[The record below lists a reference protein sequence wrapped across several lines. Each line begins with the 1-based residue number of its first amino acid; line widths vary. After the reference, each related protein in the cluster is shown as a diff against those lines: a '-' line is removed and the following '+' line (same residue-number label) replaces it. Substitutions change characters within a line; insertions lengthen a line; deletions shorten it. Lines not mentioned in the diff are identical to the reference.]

1 MTERKPRGMSFETWV
16 DGQISRAQAQ
26 GAFEGLSGYGRP
38 LPRRDREKTAFDW
51 ALEWARR
58 ENGDDEEL
66 VAGMLPPGL
75 ALRRERDLLP
85 AAVTRLP
92 TEAAARAMAEDYNER
107 VRAFWRRPQ
116 FTPDVVPGLA
126 DVDALVAHWRATR
139 PAPAPA
145 PPADPAP
152 VPRTRNLLSRILRHC
167 SARGAVTEDRHQGV
181 GRTSNSLKAAPP
193 ESRA

>member
-16 DGQISRAQAQ
+16 DSQISRAQES
-26 GAFEGLSGYGRP
+26 GAFEGLPGYGRP
-38 LPRRDREKTAFDW
+38 LPRRDREKTAYDW

-58 ENGDDEEL
+58 ESGDEL

-116 FTPDVVPGLA
+116 LTPDVVPGLA
-126 DVDALVAHWRATR
+126 DVEALAARWREAR
-139 PAPAPA
+139 PEPEPAA
-145 PPADPAP
+145 PPTDPAP
-152 VPRTRNLLSRILRHC
+152 VRPARRWFRRRPRS
-167 SARGAVTEDRHQGV
+167 
-181 GRTSNSLKAAPP
+181 
-193 ESRA
+193 

>member
-16 DGQISRAQAQ
+16 DSQISRAQAQ
-26 GAFEGLSGYGRP
+26 GAFEGLPGYGRP

-58 ENGDDEEL
+58 EQGDEEL

-85 AAVTRLP
+85 AAVTQLP
-92 TEAAARAMAEDYNER
+92 TEAAARAMAEDYDER

-126 DVDALVAHWRATR
+126 DVDALVAHWRGSR
-139 PAPAPA
+139 PAPEPPA
-145 PPADPAP
+145 PPAEPARP
-152 VPRTRNLLSRILRHC
+152 
-167 SARGAVTEDRHQGV
+167 ARRWF
-181 GRTSNSLKAAPP
+181 R
-193 ESRA
+193 RR

>member
-16 DGQISRAQAQ
+16 DSQISRAQAQ
-26 GAFEGLSGYGRP
+26 GAFEGLPGYGRP

-75 ALRRERDLLP
+75 ALRRERDLLRD
-85 AAVTRLP
+85 AVTQLP
-92 TEAAARAMAEDYNER
+92 TDAAARAMADDYNER

-126 DVDALVAHWRATR
+126 DVEALAAHWRETR
-139 PAPAPA
+139 PAPQPA
-145 PPADPAP
+145 PDPDRAP
-152 VPRTRNLLSRILRHC
+152 VRPARRWFRRRI
-167 SARGAVTEDRHQGV
+167 
-181 GRTSNSLKAAPP
+181 
-193 ESRA
+193 